1 MDEQTREAA
10 EGFKKLDQRGM
21 MLIIEYINVLAAM
34 DKLNDPE
41 LERMDEALQLRITQ
55 KATKEELED
64 RIGVMIARVN
74 KLTENDKSPL
84 YGVLSARG

>member
-10 EGFKKLDQRGM
+10 EGFQKLDQRGRVS
-21 MLIIEYINVLAAM
+21 IVEYIIVLAGM

-41 LERMDEALQLRITQ
+41 LERMNEAFQLRITQ
-55 KATKEELED
+55 KAPKEELED
-64 RIGVMIARVN
+64 RIGVMIARIN

>member
-10 EGFKKLDQRGM
+10 EGFQKLDQRGRVSIVGY
-21 MLIIEYINVLAAM
+21 IIVLAVM

-41 LERMDEALQLRITQ
+41 LERMNEAFQLRITQ
-55 KATKEELED
+55 KAPKAELED
-64 RIGVMIARVN
+64 RIGVMIARIN

-84 YGVLSARG
+84 KGILRAG